1 MDLKKLR
8 AYFVKVTKSAENMSN
23 NNGGFNDLKLIKS
36 FVSNFPSFI
45 NNLYKEP
52 NSQLAL
58 LTMPEYNH
66 LISSLNSLIH
76 NVRLVS
82 NHVNI
87 FKNVASKHANFLYY
101 FLHNTNSI
109 SQDDCKKISNYSES
123 TLNCFKFTESDI
135 IGSITIALMSHY
147 KDCNFQY
154 VYLYRTNKEIKKY
167 GFPDDYYNKNHLA
180 LSVFQILK
188 NIFVTN
194 PLLITNYSVVK
205 DAIATF
211 NGKDSDALLRKLIQ
225 EIPALSK
232 LNDIAFDP
240 EKINYINF
248 NNSMVI
254 AHFQILSNLTI
265 HSLETSKDSQIIS
278 NYFTEFDNKVSNDL
292 IKNGYELLSNPN
304 WRDLMLNLSS
314 NLNSMSVYFLKSNI
328 ELATKVVNS
337 FKEMNLSTS
346 DKSFDMTVSTILNY
360 CNFKDKATVCNLFN
374 SLLSV
379 DKHLQSSE
387 CYKSFENFFIHNL
400 NHDGLSSAQKQSVIS
415 TALYLYRFSPNDLK
429 TDKLI
434 NHVIDSKKDGIF
446 SNSLISSLYAEDLIK
461 NRIQSPSQK
470 PEKVISFDK
479 EDAIF
484 NYLSLMCQRIIS
496 GTPLEGDIKIL
507 KDYSEYFETLLDDI
521 MKSDSKMKLLIYD
534 NNFIH
539 LISSFSYLS
548 TDGNS
553 YPDYAQKYINI
564 FQKFFD
570 ISRQYI
576 TELSKTPITFNN
588 YLITKFNLGVFSKDN
603 LSLWQDA
610 TQYLKA
616 PENFVSFNCFVNTYL
631 LSDNLAQ
638 ISCNPDFAD
647 VVCKY
652 LSLGYKN
659 DKNCFIN
666 NDGLSVIL
674 QLYKHQRFSPE
685 TQSRIS
691 DLMQND
697 INVSQVDYPDMSVFS
712 KYINSFSPMDSATFE
727 NFVDS
732 LGKIRLLIGN
742 IPIQYINYLIVQF
755 SNPENLINNAQ
766 YSGLQ
771 KRVMEDLARY
781 TLRTNKINSYIVIAG
796 HYPALQGDS
805 YLGLCTEGDKII
817 YLNEN
822 IISSN
827 SCAKALNTVFH
838 ECHHAVQFKDFESGS
853 VFSYNEYLMQKDLI
867 LSEFNS
873 KYYSS
878 NYWNVF
884 CEIDAREVGARKT
897 VAYCRELNLVP
908 STIEKSNP
916 KFASDLLKMQN
927 DSKSESMHYN
937 SAEKKIHEGSY
948 LNLNLIFDPII
959 QRHPELLKEHPILN
973 LEYRE
978 DGSRKS
984 LSEILDNY
992 HSEYQDIYK
1001 NIFKRA
1007 SMFYAESEISEFLK
1021 KIKSRPS
1028 KPSENSLYNK
1038 KNSEFE
1044 PLL

>member
-400 NHDGLSSAQKQSVIS
+400 NHGGLSSAQKQSVIS

-616 PENFVSFNCFVNTYL
+616 PENFV
-631 LSDNLAQ
+631 
-638 ISCNPDFAD
+638 
-647 VVCKY
+647 
-652 LSLGYKN
+652 
-659 DKNCFIN
+659 
-666 NDGLSVIL
+666 
-674 QLYKHQRFSPE
+674 
-685 TQSRIS
+685 
-691 DLMQND
+691 
-697 INVSQVDYPDMSVFS
+697 
-712 KYINSFSPMDSATFE
+712 
-727 NFVDS
+727 DS

-937 SAEKKIHEGSY
+937 SAENKIHEGSY